1 VSGGSDAPAGADL
14 RERLRVAPGA
24 ALDLRSRDPRETFGH
39 DKDSAK
45 DGLDATAERLHDLQ
59 ERLWASRGRGVLVV
73 LQGMDTSGKGGA
85 IEHVM
90 GAFNP
95 QGVSVASFKV
105 PTEEERA
112 HDFLWRI
119 HRRTPGRGEI
129 AIFDRSHYED
139 VLVVRVKSLVPEAVW
154 RPRYEHIRS
163 WERTLADEG
172 TTIVKFFLHISSDEQ
187 RERLQAR
194 LDDPDKR
201 WKFRLGDLDERRR
214 WDDYLAAYEEALART
229 SEEHA
234 PWYVVP
240 ADRKWFRNLA
250 VSEIL
255 VATLDEMGL
264 RFPEPEENL
273 EGVVVT

>member
-1 VSGGSDAPAGADL
+1 VSEGHGAL
-14 RERLRVAPGA
+14 RGDVLRGRLRLAPGVAP
-24 ALDLRSRDPRETFGH
+24 DLASRDARETFGH
-39 DKDSAK
+39 DKEGAK
-45 DGLDATAERLHDLQ
+45 DQLAATAAHLHDLQ

-85 IEHVM
+85 IEHVA

-105 PTEEERA
+105 PTEEELG

-119 HRRTPGRGEI
+119 HRRAPGRGEI

-139 VLVVRVKSLVPEAVW
+139 VLVVRVKALAPEAVW
-154 RPRYEHIRS
+154 RPRYEHIRA
-163 WERTLADEG
+163 WERMLADEG

-194 LDDPDKR
+194 LDEPDKR

-234 PWYVVP
+234 PWYVIP
-240 ADRKWFRNLA
+240 ADRKWFRNVA
-250 VSEIL
+250 VSEVL
-255 VATLDEMGL
+255 AATLDEMGL
-264 RFPEPEENL
+264 RFPEPKENL